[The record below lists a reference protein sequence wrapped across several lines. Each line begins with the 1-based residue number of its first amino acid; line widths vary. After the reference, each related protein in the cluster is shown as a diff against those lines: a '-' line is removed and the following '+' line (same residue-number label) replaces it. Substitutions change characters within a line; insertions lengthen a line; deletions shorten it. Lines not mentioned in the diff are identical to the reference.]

1 MIWMD
6 WLIIA
11 SVILLAGF
19 LFVQWLPH
27 WRQRLI
33 DNFGLPQSELHLIGV
48 SASPAL
54 AQSAGRSQEERGSVS
69 EKELALSAVEVS
81 RRCRLKFEELAQNP
95 AGKDA
100 LLWKSVTALAFAP
113 QAKVAA
119 GSEHSQFVSKM
130 SAQIATQMKLSEA
143 EVEEIRLAG
152 ILHDI
157 GKTHVPD
164 TLQLKPTRLTPAEF
178 EIMKSH
184 ASWGEWMLQPLH
196 EDGLAR
202 MVRHHHERF
211 DGRGYPDRL
220 QGDDIPLGSRIL
232 AVAECFDAMV
242 SAQVYRAAISFED
255 AVAEICRCA
264 NSQFDPKVVVAFLQ
278 QVDSRGDLRARP
290 S

>member
-19 LFVQWLPH
+19 VFLQWLPH

-33 DNFGLPQSELHLIGV
+33 DNFGLPASELHLIGV
-48 SASPAL
+48 SQRPAKNAPISL
-54 AQSAGRSQEERGSVS
+54 NQHGGGSVDEMEPS
-69 EKELALSAVEVS
+69 GAEVS
-81 RRCRLKFEELAQNP
+81 LRCRRKFEELAQGASN
-95 AGKDA
+95 KDA
-100 LLWKSVTALAFAP
+100 SLWKSVTALAFAN
-113 QAKVAA
+113 QANVTS
-119 GSEHSQFVSKM
+119 GSEHSQFVSKL
-130 SAQIATQMKLSEA
+130 SAQIAAQMRLTGA

-152 ILHDI
+152 IVHDI

-164 TLQLKPTRLTPAEF
+164 TVQMKPTRLTPAEF

-202 MVRHHHERF
+202 IVRHHHERF

-220 QGDDIPLGSRIL
+220 HGEEIPLGSRIV
-232 AVAECFDAMV
+232 AVAESFDSMV
-242 SAQVYRAAISFED
+242 SAQVYRAPTSFEE
-255 AVAEICRCA
+255 AVAEICRCS
-264 NSQFDPKVVVAFLQ
+264 NSQFDPKVVMAFLE
-278 QVDSRGDLRARP
+278 QVKTHGDPRTMAV
-290 S
+290 